1 MSITAMKPHRVPFF
15 VPMFNPFVRVLVRL
29 GIRLGPQ
36 RAPMVLLTIRGR
48 KTGASYTNP
57 VNMFRV
63 NGRRYVFATFGETSW
78 VKNLRAA
85 GRAELTE
92 GRRRLA
98 RRAGAPPRGG
108 RADHARGAHA
118 VPPVA
123 GHSDRAQTF
132 LYGGP
137 PRRNA
142 RGLRHRGRPPSGFR
156 AAGVVAAL
164 IADSF
169 RGASWE
175 WKSHLGGPT
184 FRTARSITL
193 SMRLNGTARCTSSC
207 GSSRAA
213 DWIPD

>member
-29 GIRLGPQ
+29 GIRLGPRQ
-36 RAPMVLLTIRGR
+36 RPTLRLCD
-48 KTGASYTNP
+48 
-57 VNMFRV
+57 FRRDEL
-63 NGRRYVFATFGETSW
+63 GEEPPRRRT
-78 VKNLRAA
+78 
-85 GRAELTE
+85 GRADGGAPPT
-92 GRRRLA
+92 RR

-118 VPPVA
+118 IPPVA

-169 RGASWE
+169 GGDSWE

-193 SMRLNGTARCTSSC
+193 SMRLKGTARCTSSC

-213 DWIPD
+213 DRIPDQSSAVLTMV